1 MITKEKKQVILQDL
15 TERFS
20 KSKSLVFLGF
30 QGLTVKD
37 NMALRRKLS
46 AEGVDYRVAKKTL
59 IKKGMESV
67 EIQGTEKF
75 APEGAIAVIIGYDD
89 EIAPAR
95 IAKEFGKTND
105 KVQILGG
112 VMNSEVIDAES
123 MKQIASLPSK
133 EQLRAQLVYTINAPV
148 SGFVNV
154 LAGNVRSLMNVLN
167 AIAEEKK

>member
-1 MITKEKKQVILQDL
+1 MITKEKKKAILQDL
-15 TERFS
+15 SDKFS
-20 KSKSLVFLGF
+20 KSKSMVFIGF

-37 NMALRRKLS
+37 TMVLRRKLR
-46 AEGVDYRVAKKTL
+46 AEGIDYTVAKKTL
-59 IKKGMESV
+59 IKKGLESV
-67 EIQGTEKF
+67 ETKGTENF
-75 APEGAIAVIIGYDD
+75 SPEGPVAVAFGYED

-95 IAKEFGKTND
+95 IAKEFGQTND

-112 VMNSEVIDAES
+112 VMNSELMDAES
-123 MKQIASLPSK
+123 MKQIASLPGK
-133 EQLRAQLVYTINAPV
+133 DQLRAQLIGTINAPV